1 MTFEGF
7 YKIRLNQAFKTSKFS
22 AIFMKYYR
30 KCERIVK
37 TLTFA
42 PLNYKIN
49 LRYALKFE
57 LNCYFC
63 IVKPQLTMKII
74 LLTIVAAAILLGLA
88 FLIMGVKV
96 WFVKGGK
103 FPTGHAHD
111 IPELKKRGIGCA
123 HRDCKP

>member
-1 MTFEGF
+1 
-7 YKIRLNQAFKTSKFS
+7 
-22 AIFMKYYR
+22 
-30 KCERIVK
+30 
-37 TLTFA
+37 
-42 PLNYKIN
+42 
-49 LRYALKFE
+49 
-57 LNCYFC
+57 
-63 IVKPQLTMKII
+63 MKII

-103 FPTGHAHD
+103 FPTGHVHD

>member
-1 MTFEGF
+1 
-7 YKIRLNQAFKTSKFS
+7 
-22 AIFMKYYR
+22 
-30 KCERIVK
+30 
-37 TLTFA
+37 
-42 PLNYKIN
+42 
-49 LRYALKFE
+49 
-57 LNCYFC
+57 
-63 IVKPQLTMKII
+63 MKII